1 MVRLRSAPG
10 GGGLALGGLGIAM
23 RERVGGRGLAG
34 GAVKTNTATF
44 HHPLIL

>member
-23 RERVGGRGLAG
+23 RGLLGGGVGG

>member
-23 RERVGGRGLAG
+23 RGGWGGGAG

-44 HHPLIL
+44 HHPLNL

>member
-23 RERVGGRGLAG
+23 RGRVGG

-44 HHPLIL
+44 HHHPLIL

>member
-23 RERVGGRGLAG
+23 RERVGGGEEEG
-34 GAVKTNTATF
+34 S
-44 HHPLIL
+44 

>member
-23 RERVGGRGLAG
+23 RGEWGRAG

-44 HHPLIL
+44 HHPLNL

>member
-23 RERVGGRGLAG
+23 RGRVGGAG

-44 HHPLIL
+44 HHPLNL